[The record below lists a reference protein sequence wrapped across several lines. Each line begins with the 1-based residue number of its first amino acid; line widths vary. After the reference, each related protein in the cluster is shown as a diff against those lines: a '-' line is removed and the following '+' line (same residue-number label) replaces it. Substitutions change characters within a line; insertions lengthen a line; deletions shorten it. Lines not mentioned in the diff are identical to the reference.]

1 MSLKLNPLSDQQLSA
16 LDQLVQGLTKEQTL
30 WLSGY
35 FEGRLAVLGG
45 STDAQPSTSTVAAL
59 APAPET
65 RINLTILFGTETGHS
80 QGLAERLGEKASF
93 KGINAQVY
101 SLYDY
106 NYKKLKDEENVV
118 VIVSTHGEGDPPDMA
133 EDFHKYVT
141 GNRAPQLESTNFSV
155 LALGDKT
162 YRNFC
167 KTGEDIDDALKNCG
181 GFRITPMVKCDVD
194 YEQSAEIWMN
204 NVLLNLTP
212 AEIPT
217 APTSAAAPVSRAP
230 AAVNGSPAAAEIF
243 SKSNPYMA
251 TVLDKTKITGR
262 DSDKEVYHVELSLEG
277 SGLEYEPGDSVGIF
291 THNPDD
297 LVEAILAQTGFDPGQ
312 QVDFGEDK
320 ITLKDALSY
329 HLEVTTLTYDL
340 LEKYYEKTKNAD
352 LLKILED
359 EEALNDYLYGHD
371 VLDLLEDFPFQWNAN
386 KLVSILRPVP
396 PRLYSISS
404 SMESV
409 GEEVHATISV
419 VRYERKKRLRKGA
432 CSTYLSERIEV
443 DDQVP
448 IYIEKNPAFKLP
460 LNGSKMIMVGAGTGV
475 APYRA
480 FMQHRES
487 QGIKGNT
494 WLFFGDRRFNSDFLY
509 QTEWQKLLKSEH
521 LERMDVAF
529 SRDQKEKV
537 YVQHKLRENEKE
549 VFEWLEN
556 GAYFYLCGDM
566 KHMAKDVNKALL
578 EIVQAQGGISQEEA
592 EKYIKKLKREKRF
605 QTDVY

>member
-1 MSLKLNPLSDQQLSA
+1 MSLKLNPLSDQQLTA
-16 LDQLVQGLTKEQTL
+16 LGQLVQGLTKEQTL

-35 FEGRLAVLGG
+35 FEGRLAVLGA
-45 STDAQPSTSTVAAL
+45 SSEVQSISAPAAAV
-59 APAPET
+59 APAPEN

-80 QGLAERLGEKASF
+80 QGLAERLGEKATF

-106 NYKKLKDEENVV
+106 NYKKLKEEENVAI
-118 VIVSTHGEGDPPDMA
+118 IVSTHGEGDPPDMA

-141 GNRAPQLESTNFSV
+141 GNRAPQLESTNYSV

-167 KTGEDIDDALKNCG
+167 KTGEDIDDALKSCG
-181 GFRITPMVKCDVD
+181 GYRITSMVKCDVD

-212 AEIPT
+212 AE
-217 APTSAAAPVSRAP
+217 AP
-230 AAVNGSPAAAEIF
+230 AASGSATPAAPAPATAVNGAAVVGETF
-243 SKSNPYMA
+243 SKNNPYMA
-251 TVLDKTKITGR
+251 TVLDKVKITGR

-277 SGLEYEPGDSVGIF
+277 SGLEYEPGDSLGIF
-291 THNPDD
+291 AHNPTG
-297 LVEAILAQTGFDPGQ
+297 LVEAIFEQTGFDPEQ

-320 ITLKDALSY
+320 IGLKEALSY
-329 HLEVTTLTYDL
+329 HLEITTLTYDL
-340 LEKYYEKTKNAD
+340 LEKYYDKTKNAD

-359 EEALNDYLYGHD
+359 EDALNDYLYGHD
-371 VLDLLEDFPFQWNAN
+371 VLDLLEDFPFKWNAN

-419 VRYERKKRLRKGA
+419 VRYERKNRTRKGA
-432 CSTYLSERIEV
+432 CSSYLSDGVEV
-443 DDQVP
+443 DDQIPV
-448 IYIEKNPAFKLP
+448 YIEKNPAFKLP
-460 LNGSKMIMVGAGTGV
+460 LNGSKIIMVGAGTGV

-487 QGIKGNT
+487 QGMKGNT
-494 WLFFGDRRFNSDFLY
+494 WLFFGDRRFSSDFLY
-509 QTEWQKLLKSEH
+509 QAEWQKLLKSEH

-529 SRDQKEKV
+529 SRDQEEKV
-537 YVQHKLRENEKE
+537 YVQHRLKENQKE

-556 GAYFYLCGDM
+556 GAYLYLCGDM

-578 EIVQAQGGISQEEA
+578 EIVQAQGGISQEQA
-592 EKYIKKLKREKRF
+592 EKYIKNLKREKRF